1 MLKEKLKKTFLDLI
15 KINEVYPKEKEI
27 IKYTQN
33 RLRDEGISCL
43 KDSFRNLIIK
53 IPGKGDPVMLS
64 THLDIPESAPNTKY
78 KIKKDI
84 IISDG
89 SSILG
94 ADPKTGLA
102 ILIEFLIY
110 LAKTDRKSHL
120 PVEVVFT
127 RGEETGLLGAKAL
140 DYSLIKSKLG
150 LVLDEDGPVTSVV
163 TQAPSF
169 VGIDAKIVGKA
180 AHPRNP
186 KDGVNAL
193 QSAIEAIYEVPL
205 GYSTEGV
212 TWNVGMLSSG
222 TARNTIPG
230 TATLNAE
237 LRSYDTNLV
246 VSEGKRIEKI
256 FQQSCQ
262 KYGAKCE
269 FDQELEL
276 EGYKLE
282 TNHPLFKKLERTFA
296 KMDLKPNYYS
306 TFGGS
311 DANVFNQHGIV
322 SVPIGSGYYNAH
334 QYTEYANLKD
344 MVEIFKF
351 LGVFVSK

>member
-15 KINEVYPKEKEI
+15 KINEVYPNEKEI
-27 IKYTQN
+27 IKYAEN
-33 RLRDEGISCL
+33 RLRDEGIPCL

-64 THLDIPESAPNTKY
+64 THLDIPESAPNIKY

-110 LAKTDRKSHL
+110 LAKTDPKSHL

-140 DYSLIKSKLG
+140 DYSLIESKLG

-169 VGIDAKIVGKA
+169 VGIDAKIFGKA

-186 KDGVNAL
+186 KDGINAL
-193 QSAIEAIYEVPL
+193 QAAVAALSNVPP

-212 TWNVGMLSSG
+212 TWNVGLFNSG
-222 TARNTIPG
+222 TAPNTIPG
-230 TATLNAE
+230 EATLKAE
-237 LRSYDTNLV
+237 LRSFDSDLV

-256 FQQSCQ
+256 FHQVCQ
-262 KYGAKCE
+262 KYKARCE
-269 FDQELEL
+269 FNQEPEYV
-276 EGYKLE
+276 GYKLE
-282 TNHPLFKKLERTFA
+282 TKHTLFKKLGETFN
-296 KMDLKPNYYS
+296 KLTLKPDYYP

-334 QYTEYANLKD
+334 QYTEYANLND